1 MSHLLPASPGVARS
15 YHYFAILTAC
25 FTFMLIIVGALVTG
39 NEAGLAVPD
48 WPLSYGSLTPPWVGN
63 IRYEHGHRMVAAFVG
78 LLTIVLATWVWKKD
92 TRQFVRKLGL
102 LSLGIVVTQGI
113 VGGITVLWYL
123 PAPVSILHACLA
135 QTFFCSVVSLA
146 WLSSPSWNL
155 EPNQGVKTKEKEP
168 QLCMLSLWTTGT
180 VYLQLLLG
188 AIFRHTKSGISLHL
202 LGALV
207 VTLLSAWLIIVIYRS
222 HQEVQ
227 SLVRLAALLGI
238 LILVQLF
245 FGVVSLVLRW
255 VTVHAVQ
262 PELPVVIVT
271 TAHVALGALILANSL
286 IVTFESLRISSG
298 GQRALSWILAR

>member
-1 MSHLLPASPGVARS
+1 MSHLLPARPGFARS

-102 LSLGIVVTQGI
+102 LSLGIVITQGI

-155 EPNQGVKTKEKEP
+155 EPNKGEKTKEKVP

-180 VYLQLLLG
+180 VFLQLLLG

-207 VTLLSAWLIIVIYRS
+207 VTFLSAWLIIVIYRS
-222 HQEVQ
+222 RQENP
-227 SLVRLAALLGI
+227 SLVRLATLLGI

-245 FGVVSLVLRW
+245 FGVISLVLRW

-271 TAHVALGALILANSL
+271 TAHVALGALVLANSL
-286 IVTFESLRISSG
+286 IVTFESFRIDLG
-298 GQRALSWILAR
+298 GQRVVSWFQAR